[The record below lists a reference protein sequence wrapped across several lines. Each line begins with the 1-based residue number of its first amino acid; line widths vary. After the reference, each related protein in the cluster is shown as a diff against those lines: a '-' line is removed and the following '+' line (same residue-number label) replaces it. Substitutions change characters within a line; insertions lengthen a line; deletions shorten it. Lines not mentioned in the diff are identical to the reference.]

1 MQNRKAKIAVTKIIY
16 IGIIIILIVVVTGI
30 IYARYMTPNT
40 SSTTT
45 SAVVA
50 TIRAGGSTFVN
61 PQMQKWIQDFSRDYP
76 SISVTYDSVGS
87 GTGASRF
94 LQGVYD
100 IGASDVPLPN
110 DLWNQAVQRYGAI
123 ITIPDVVGSI
133 GMVYNLPSFT
143 GILNMTAE
151 VIAKI
156 YTGKIQY
163 WDDSSIASINPG
175 FHFPHE
181 KIIAVHRSDGSGTT
195 FVFTLYLQKA
205 ASDVW
210 NVGAG
215 YTVNWPVDSLGN
227 GLGGKGNEGV
237 TAYVVQNK
245 YSIGYV
251 EYQYAIL
258 NNLQTAWLKNHDG
271 YFVPLTKDT
280 VIAAL
285 NNVDLSKLPKP
296 TEDWSSGSS
305 LLLDIPGKNAYPI
318 VSFSYLI
325 IKKDYQD
332 QNKAM
337 ALYLF
342 LKYILSHQQSVL
354 NGYLPLPD
362 NIINYVINNGLN
374 EITVNGKPVYTMLQT
389 KS

>member
-1 MQNRKAKIAVTKIIY
+1 MRSKRTKIAVTKTIY
-16 IGIIIILIVVVTGI
+16 IGIIIILIIVATGVL
-30 IYARYMTPNT
+30 YARYISPNT
-40 SSTTT
+40 MTT
-45 SAVVA
+45 SQTNTTIVA
-50 TIRAGGSTFVN
+50 TIKAGGSTFIN
-61 PQMQKWIQDFSRDYP
+61 PQMQKWIQDFSNAYP
-76 SISVTYDSVGS
+76 SISITYDSVGS
-87 GTGASRF
+87 GTGVSRF
-94 LQGVYD
+94 LEGVYD
-100 IGASDVPLPN
+100 IGASDVPLPSN
-110 DLWNQAVQRYGAI
+110 LWNQAVQKYGSI
-123 ITIPDVVGSI
+123 ITIPDIVGSVGI
-133 GMVYNLPSFT
+133 IYNLPGFT

-151 VIAKI
+151 VLAKI
-156 YTGKIQY
+156 YSGKVQY
-163 WDDSSIASINPG
+163 WDDQLITSINPG

-181 KIIAVHRSDGSGTT
+181 KIIAIHRSDGSGTT
-195 FVFTLYLQKA
+195 FVLTLYLQKA

-215 YTVNWPVDSLGN
+215 FTVNWPVDNLGN
-227 GLGGKGNEGV
+227 GLGGKGSEGV
-237 TAYVVQNK
+237 TAYVTQNK

-296 TEDWSSGSS
+296 TSDLSNISN
-305 LLLDIPGKNAYPI
+305 LLLDLPGRNAYPI

-332 QNKAM
+332 QNKAI

-342 LKYILSHQQSVL
+342 LKHILLHQQSVL
-354 NGYLPLPD
+354 NGYLPLPN
-362 NIINYVINNGLN
+362 NIIDYAINNGLN
-374 EITVNGKPVYTMLQT
+374 EITVNGKPVH
-389 KS
+389 S

>member
-1 MQNRKAKIAVTKIIY
+1 MQDKRTRIAAMKTIY
-16 IGIIIILIVVVTGI
+16 IGIIIILII
-30 IYARYMTPNT
+30 IAGVLYVRYMPSNT
-40 SSTTT
+40 MTTSQFNTTT
-45 SAVVA
+45 TIVA
-50 TIRAGGSTFVN
+50 IIKAGGATFIN
-61 PQMQKWIQDFSRDYP
+61 PQMQKWIQDFSNVYP
-76 SISVTYDSVGS
+76 SISITYDSVGS

-100 IGASDVPLPN
+100 IGASDVPLPS
-110 DLWNQAVQRYGAI
+110 DLWNQAIQKYGSI
-123 ITIPDVVGSI
+123 ITIPDIVGSAGI
-133 GMVYNLPSFT
+133 IYNLPGFT
-143 GILNMTAE
+143 GILNMTAK
-151 VIAKI
+151 ILAKI

-163 WDDSSIASINPG
+163 WDDQLITSINPG

-205 ASDVW
+205 ASDAW

-215 YTVNWPVDSLGN
+215 YTVNWPVDNLGN
-227 GLGGKGNEGV
+227 GLGGKGSEGV
-237 TAYVVQNK
+237 TAYVTQNK

-296 TEDWSSGSS
+296 TTDISNISNI
-305 LLLDIPGKNAYPI
+305 LLDLPGRNTYPI

-332 QNKAM
+332 QNKAI
-337 ALYLF
+337 AIYLF
-342 LKYILSHQQSVL
+342 LKHILSHQQSVL

-362 NIINYVINNGLN
+362 NIINYAIDNGLN
-374 EITVNGKPVYTMLQT
+374 EITVNGKPVYTIA
-389 KS
+389 S